1 MKRIACVAL
10 LLAARVA
17 LGGTVD
23 AARYDAFWLWASV
36 KPQAVVHGARIVYV
50 LQGQIEASPR
60 TSRRCA

>member
-23 AARYDAFWLWASV
+23 AARYDAFWLWAGV